1 MAREGPVSGN
11 YTGNRKFTGRC
22 TFYQGLSGAGVQVIK
37 DSQVWYVDS
46 GKTSPASS
54 GDGLTWDTAFLTI
67 AEALTAAGNNDVIYI
82 APGDYEISAALAIT
96 QSGLTIIGPNMSAN
110 DYRALVY
117 SDAAMNLVTVD
128 ANNVS
133 IIGLGFS
140 TAGGNGHGIAIAG
153 TTASYKLYVAH
164 CRFDGWGN
172 TGYGIKCDDTQDQ
185 PDLVV
190 EDCLFRSW
198 ATGAI
203 YANCTRGVFRRNMIW
218 VDAASIG
225 INFVQTGG
233 NRPDSMA
240 YDNMVIGSNSTDT
253 GIKIAATE
261 PTDGTLLVANNV
273 VTNCATN
280 ITQDKSDAGV
290 VNNGTYVN
298 GAALGQVDPN
308 A

>member
-1 MAREGPVSGN
+1 MKVKDDLYVGGTLQGNVLPFTSGN
-11 YTGNRKFTGRC
+11 
-22 TFYQGLSGAGVQVIK
+22 
-37 DSQVWYVDS
+37 VWYVDS
-46 GKTSPASS
+46 TNGSSSYTGKSWDNALNTIQAGIDAASA
-54 GDGLTWDTAFLTI
+54 GDTI
-67 AEALTAAGNNDVIYI
+67 LV
-82 APGDYEISAALAIT
+82 APGDYAIAAAIEIT
-96 QSGLTIIGPNMSAN
+96 TNNLTIIGANRSCN
-110 DYRALVY
+110 DYKTLVY
-117 SDAAMNLVTVD
+117 TTAADNLVEVD

-140 TAGGNGHGIAIAG
+140 AAGGNGHGIAIAG

-164 CRFDGWGN
+164 CRFDGWDK

-185 PDLVV
+185 PDLTV

-218 VDAASIG
+218 VSASGIG

-240 YDNMVIGSNSTDT
+240 YENYIIGSNSSDT

-273 VTNCATN
+273 VTNCNLN

-290 VNNGTYVN
+290 VNNGTYAN
-298 GAALGQVDPN
+298 GAAFAQVDPN
-308 A
+308 AG